1 MKRAPIGA
9 LIGDLIALGLWSG
22 KFPVAPGTAGSVVGL
37 LLFVAVA
44 WFSGPIGCWVGFGVV
59 TVAGFMTADGAAR
72 RLGKKDPGPVVIDE
86 IAGQFLALLA
96 LPLTLPILIGGFALF
111 RLFDITKPPPA
122 RQLERLPG
130 SAGIMCD
137 DLIAGL
143 FANLVLQLL
152 LWAFPSF
159 WGGWSVV

>member
-1 MKRAPIGA
+1 MKRIHP
-9 LIGDLIALGLWSG
+9 GDVIALGFGSG

-37 LLFVAVA
+37 LLFVLTA
-44 WFSGPIGCWVGFGVV
+44 WLSGPLGCWIGFVVV
-59 TVAGFMTADGAAR
+59 TIAGFMTADGAAK

-96 LPLTLPILIGGFALF
+96 LPLSLPMAIAGFALF

-130 SAGIMCD
+130 AAGIMCD
-137 DLIAGL
+137 DLVAGL
-143 FANLVLQLL
+143 FANIVLQILVR
-152 LWAFPSF
+152 AFPSF
-159 WGGWSVV
+159 WSGWSVV